1 MKKFLGLI
9 VLSGLLVIAFFPGN
23 DYSDIETENGGSYED
38 YSELAEARAEGID
51 YEIISRETDSG
62 LAVIAIHGGSIEPG
76 TSELAD
82 AIAGDDYDFYTFY
95 GMMDSDN
102 LSLRITSTNF
112 DEPIARNLVQESD
125 RTLSIHGFAGS
136 SELTYIGGRD
146 KELVTQLKNGLT
158 AAGFEVADA
167 PLKLAATDDLNI
179 CNNNTRKAGA
189 QIEISSSQRLK
200 LFKSLDEAGRETT
213 TSAFEAYTTAI
224 ETSLAAH
231 QQ

>member
-9 VLSGLLVIAFFPGN
+9 AMSGLLVIALFPGN

-38 YSELAEARAEGID
+38 YSELADERAEGVD
-51 YEIISRETDSG
+51 YEIISRKTDSD

-95 GMMDSDN
+95 GIMGSDN

-112 DEPIARNLVQESD
+112 DEPIARALVQESD

-136 SELTYIGGRD
+136 SELTYVGGRD
-146 KELVTQLKNGLT
+146 KELVAQLKKGLT

-167 PLKLAATDDLNI
+167 PMKLAATDDWNI

-200 LFKSLDEAGRETT
+200 LFESLDEAGRETT

-231 QQ
+231 

>member
-1 MKKFLGLI
+1 VKKYLGLI
-9 VLSGLLVIAFFPGN
+9 AMGGLLVIAFFPGN

-38 YSELAEARAEGID
+38 YSELADERAEGID
-51 YEIISRETDSG
+51 YEIISRETDSD

-112 DEPIARNLVQESD
+112 DEPIARTLVQESD

-136 SELTYIGGRD
+136 GELTYVGGRD
-146 KELVTQLKNGLT
+146 KELVAQIKEGLT

-167 PLKLAATDDLNI
+167 PRKLSATDDLNI

-200 LFKSLDEAGRETT
+200 LFESLDEAGRETT

-231 QQ
+231 